1 MDISIGF
8 EVQFTNDLSFINLND
23 TFEKAQTYSLDIK
36 QNYPPWVSINE
47 HVKVNV
53 DATDGERFKT
63 FLNSLK
69 RQQKTTYDLKY
80 TSPYYEAN
88 KVSTLMIW
96 NI

>member
-1 MDISIGF
+1 M
-8 EVQFTNDLSFINLND
+8 V
-23 TFEKAQTYSLDIK
+23 
-36 QNYPPWVSINE
+36 PINE

-88 KVSTLMIW
+88 KVMKIPTSLLKQNKYFNDIYDYLYGRGSSG
-96 NI
+96 N

>member
-1 MDISIGF
+1 MGF
-8 EVQFTNDLSFINLND
+8 
-23 TFEKAQTYSLDIK
+23 Y
-36 QNYPPWVSINE
+36 YE